1 MSFLPMKLS
10 MITKGLDDHVDIIGS
25 ERYHPSPKKSQNH
38 LNPKWLWGYMIG
50 SRLHIHVDVILG
62 IVLERSFTVQLHQCW
77 SNWNDI
83 FQSVVIQLKCYVP
96 INSKVQHPPPPS
108 RATPGHL
115 NFWRLASSNSLPLGQ
130 KSRSNARPIST
141 ELHVPLLKDKFRLIS
156 KTFHAFQR
164 EMCCDNTLRLLLK
177 TLLKELFPNK
187 GEILFCKSIKPCKS
201 RKDPQEYYTRTRDKS
216 GSDSPPFQGNV
227 QIPPSVGAMHSQMP
241 GVCQGGGCLSFNLTG
256 T

>member
-1 MSFLPMKLS
+1 MYQS
-10 MITKGLDDHVDIIGS
+10 
-25 ERYHPSPKKSQNH
+25 N
-38 LNPKWLWGYMIG
+38 
-50 SRLHIHVDVILG
+50 
-62 IVLERSFTVQLHQCW
+62 RSF
-77 SNWNDI
+77 NI
-83 FQSVVIQLKCYVP
+83 
-96 INSKVQHPPPPS
+96 HPPGNPP
-108 RATPGHL
+108 RHL
-115 NFWRLASSNSLPLGQ
+115 NFWRLACSNSLPSGQ
-130 KSRSNARPIST
+130 KSRSNAPPITS
-141 ELHVPLLKDKFRLIS
+141 EIPLLKDKFRLIS